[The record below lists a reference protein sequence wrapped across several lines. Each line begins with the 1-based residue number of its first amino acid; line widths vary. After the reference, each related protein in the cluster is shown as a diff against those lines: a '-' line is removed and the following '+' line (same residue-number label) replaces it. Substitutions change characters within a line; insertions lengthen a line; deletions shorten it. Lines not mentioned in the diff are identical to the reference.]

1 MQPTDPKKF
10 TEKAWEAIVKS
21 QEVARRSQHQQ
32 LEVEHLLMALLE
44 QEDGLTTNVFAAMS
58 VPMAR
63 ARRQVEEFLRRQAR
77 VASPEQ
83 LYLGRSL
90 EVWLD
95 RAEESR
101 KGFGD
106 DFMAVEHMLLGLADD
121 DRIGKRLYRDLSID
135 RKKLEETIKSLRG
148 SQTITD
154 QNPEA
159 KYAALEKYGRD
170 LTEQAKQGK
179 LDPVIGRDDEIRRV
193 VQVLS
198 RRTKNNP
205 VLIGE
210 PGVGKTAIAE
220 GLAQRIIRGDVPE
233 SLKDRTIISMD
244 MGSLIAGAKYR
255 GEFEDR
261 LKAVLKEV
269 LNSDGK
275 IVLFIDELH
284 TVVGAGATQQGAMDA
299 GNILKPM
306 LARGELRC
314 IGATTLDEYRQY
326 IEKDAALERRFQQVL
341 IEQPTVE
348 DTISILRG
356 LKERYELHHGVTI
369 SDSALV
375 AAATL
380 SNRYI
385 TDRFL
390 PDKAIDL
397 VDESA
402 AKLKME
408 MDSRPLELDEIDRRI
423 RQLEMERFSL
433 QKEKDATAVER
444 VESDGKVIYKNKSS
458 KAVQDRLERLDNEM
472 NELSD
477 RFTNLNDR
485 WQLEK
490 DAVTNLRSLKE
501 QIDQTK
507 QQIDQMEREFNL
519 NKAAELKYG
528 KLTELEKNLDEA
540 ELEISLAGSE
550 GSLSREQVTEDDIA
564 EIVARWTGIPL
575 NKLLLSER
583 QKLLTLEKHLH
594 DRVIGQE
601 EAVTSVASAIRRA
614 RAGMNDPNRPIGSFL
629 FLGPTGVGKTELA
642 RTLAEFLFDSDAS
655 MVRIDMSE
663 YMEKHSV
670 SRLIGA
676 PPGYVGYEE
685 GGQFS
690 EAVRRHPYSV
700 VLFDEVEKAHPDVF
714 NILLQV
720 LDDGRIT
727 DSQGRLVDCKN
738 TVIIMTSN
746 IGSDRIL
753 EVSKDLSNDL
763 DGDSRYDEMRDKVLD
778 VLRNHF
784 RPEFLNR
791 IDETVIFHALR
802 RNEIRSIAKLQIKR
816 IENRLSDR
824 KISLKLSEE
833 AKDYIAAVGYDPSY
847 GARPLKRAIQREI
860 ENPIANKILE
870 GTFAEGH
877 QISITVEDDKLV
889 FS

>member
-1 MQPTDPKKF
+1 
-10 TEKAWEAIVKS
+10 
-21 QEVARRSQHQQ
+21 
-32 LEVEHLLMALLE
+32 
-44 QEDGLTTNVFAAMS
+44 
-58 VPMAR
+58 
-63 ARRQVEEFLRRQAR
+63 
-77 VASPEQ
+77 
-83 LYLGRSL
+83 
-90 EVWLD
+90 
-95 RAEESR
+95 
-101 KGFGD
+101 
-106 DFMAVEHMLLGLADD
+106 
-121 DRIGKRLYRDLSID
+121 
-135 RKKLEETIKSLRG
+135 
-148 SQTITD
+148 
-154 QNPEA
+154 
-159 KYAALEKYGRD
+159 
-170 LTEQAKQGK
+170 
-179 LDPVIGRDDEIRRV
+179 
-193 VQVLS
+193 
-198 RRTKNNP
+198 
-205 VLIGE
+205 
-210 PGVGKTAIAE
+210 
-220 GLAQRIIRGDVPE
+220 
-233 SLKDRTIISMD
+233 
-244 MGSLIAGAKYR
+244 
-255 GEFEDR
+255 
-261 LKAVLKEV
+261 
-269 LNSDGK
+269 
-275 IVLFIDELH
+275 
-284 TVVGAGATQQGAMDA
+284 
-299 GNILKPM
+299 
-306 LARGELRC
+306 
-314 IGATTLDEYRQY
+314 
-326 IEKDAALERRFQQVL
+326 
-341 IEQPTVE
+341 
-348 DTISILRG
+348 
-356 LKERYELHHGVTI
+356 
-369 SDSALV
+369 
-375 AAATL
+375 
-380 SNRYI
+380 
-385 TDRFL
+385 
-390 PDKAIDL
+390 
-397 VDESA
+397 
-402 AKLKME
+402 
-408 MDSRPLELDEIDRRI
+408 
-423 RQLEMERFSL
+423 MERFSL
-433 QKEKDATAVER
+433 QKEKDATVVER

>member
-1 MQPTDPKKF
+1 
-10 TEKAWEAIVKS
+10 
-21 QEVARRSQHQQ
+21 
-32 LEVEHLLMALLE
+32 
-44 QEDGLTTNVFAAMS
+44 
-58 VPMAR
+58 
-63 ARRQVEEFLRRQAR
+63 
-77 VASPEQ
+77 
-83 LYLGRSL
+83 
-90 EVWLD
+90 
-95 RAEESR
+95 
-101 KGFGD
+101 
-106 DFMAVEHMLLGLADD
+106 
-121 DRIGKRLYRDLSID
+121 
-135 RKKLEETIKSLRG
+135 
-148 SQTITD
+148 
-154 QNPEA
+154 
-159 KYAALEKYGRD
+159 
-170 LTEQAKQGK
+170 
-179 LDPVIGRDDEIRRV
+179 
-193 VQVLS
+193 
-198 RRTKNNP
+198 
-205 VLIGE
+205 
-210 PGVGKTAIAE
+210 
-220 GLAQRIIRGDVPE
+220 
-233 SLKDRTIISMD
+233 
-244 MGSLIAGAKYR
+244 
-255 GEFEDR
+255 
-261 LKAVLKEV
+261 
-269 LNSDGK
+269 
-275 IVLFIDELH
+275 
-284 TVVGAGATQQGAMDA
+284 
-299 GNILKPM
+299 
-306 LARGELRC
+306 
-314 IGATTLDEYRQY
+314 
-326 IEKDAALERRFQQVL
+326 LERRFQQVL

>member
-44 QEDGLTTNVFAAMS
+44 QEEGLTTTIFTALA

-83 LYLGRSL
+83 LYLGRNL
-90 EVWLD
+90 EIWLD
-95 RAEESR
+95 RADESR
-101 KGFGD
+101 KAFGD
-106 DFMAVEHMLLGLADD
+106 EFMAIEHLLMGLADD
-121 DRIGKRLYRDLSID
+121 DRLGKRLYRDLAID
-135 RKKLEETIKSLRG
+135 RAKLEAAIKAVRG

-170 LTEQAKQGK
+170 LTLQAKDGK

-233 SLKDRTIISMD
+233 SLKDRTIISLD

-356 LKERYELHHGVTI
+356 LKERYEVHHGVDI

-408 MDSRPLELDEIDRRI
+408 MDSRPLELDEIDRRL

-433 QKEKDATAVER
+433 QKEKDSAQVER
-444 VESDGKVIYKNKSS
+444 VEADGKVIYKTKSIN
-458 KAVQDRLERLDNEM
+458 AVQDRLDRIDLEINQLNQRFSSLNE
-472 NELSD
+472 
-477 RFTNLNDR
+477 R
-485 WQLEK
+485 WQQEK
-490 DAVTNLRSLKE
+490 DTIADWRSLKE

-507 QQIDQMEREFNL
+507 LQIEQAEREYFIDQ
-519 NKAAELKYG
+519 AAKLKYG
-528 KLTELEKNLDEA
+528 KLTELEKNLDA
-540 ELEISLAGSE
+540 VELEISRARAD
-550 GSLSREQVTEDDIA
+550 GSLFREQVTEDDIA

-583 QKLLTLEKHLH
+583 QKLLTLETHLH
-594 DRVIGQE
+594 DRVIGQS
-601 EAVTSVASAIRRA
+601 EAVSSVASAIRRA

-642 RTLAEFLFDSDAS
+642 RALAGFLFDTDSS
-655 MVRIDMSE
+655 MIRIDMSE

-753 EVSKDLSNDL
+753 EVSKDLPTDI
-763 DGDSRYDEMRDKVLD
+763 DGDSKYDEMRDRVLEI
-778 VLRNHF
+778 LRKHF

-802 RNEIRSIAKLQIKR
+802 RHEIRSIAELQIKR

-824 KISLKLSEE
+824 KISLQLSEA
-833 AKDYIAAVGYDPSY
+833 AKNVIANIGYDPAY

-870 GTFAEGH
+870 GTIMEGQVI
-877 QISITVEDDKLV
+877 QIDVENNQLV
-889 FS
+889 FN

>member
-1 MQPTDPKKF
+1 
-10 TEKAWEAIVKS
+10 
-21 QEVARRSQHQQ
+21 
-32 LEVEHLLMALLE
+32 
-44 QEDGLTTNVFAAMS
+44 
-58 VPMAR
+58 
-63 ARRQVEEFLRRQAR
+63 
-77 VASPEQ
+77 
-83 LYLGRSL
+83 
-90 EVWLD
+90 
-95 RAEESR
+95 
-101 KGFGD
+101 
-106 DFMAVEHMLLGLADD
+106 
-121 DRIGKRLYRDLSID
+121 
-135 RKKLEETIKSLRG
+135 
-148 SQTITD
+148 
-154 QNPEA
+154 
-159 KYAALEKYGRD
+159 
-170 LTEQAKQGK
+170 
-179 LDPVIGRDDEIRRV
+179 
-193 VQVLS
+193 
-198 RRTKNNP
+198 
-205 VLIGE
+205 
-210 PGVGKTAIAE
+210 
-220 GLAQRIIRGDVPE
+220 
-233 SLKDRTIISMD
+233 MD

-433 QKEKDATAVER
+433 QKEKDATVVER

>member
-21 QEVARRSQHQQ
+21 QEVARRAQHQQ

-44 QEDGLTTNVFAAMS
+44 QEEGLTTNILTAMS

-63 ARRQVEEFLRRQAR
+63 ARRQVEEFLRRQPR

-83 LYLGRSL
+83 LYLGRNL

-95 RAEESR
+95 RTEEHR
-101 KGFGD
+101 KVFGD
-106 DFMAVEHMLLGLADD
+106 DFIAVEHMLLGLADD

-193 VQVLS
+193 MQVLS

-233 SLKDRTIISMD
+233 SLKDRTIISLD

-326 IEKDAALERRFQQVL
+326 IEKDAALERRFQQVVVD
-341 IEQPTVE
+341 QPTVE

-356 LKERYELHHGVTI
+356 LKKRYESHHNVDI

-397 VDESA
+397 VDEAA
-402 AKLKME
+402 AKLKIE

-433 QKEKDATAVER
+433 QKEKDSTNVER
-444 VESDGKVIYKNKSS
+444 PEADGKVIYKNKGS
-458 KAVQDRLERLDNEM
+458 KALNDRLERLDKEVD
-472 NELSD
+472 ELSG
-477 RFTNLNDR
+477 RFTILNDR

-490 DAVTNLRSLKE
+490 DANANLHFLKE
-501 QIDQTK
+501 QIEQTK
-507 QQIDQMEREFNL
+507 QQIEQMEREFNL

-540 ELEISLAGSE
+540 ELAISLTKTD

-575 NKLLLSER
+575 KKLLLSER

-594 DRVIGQE
+594 DRVIGQD
-601 EAVTSVASAIRRA
+601 EAVTSVSSAIRRA

-753 EVSKDLSNDL
+753 EVSKDLPSDL
-763 DGDSRYDEMRDKVLD
+763 DGDARYDQMRDKVLE

-802 RNEIRSIAKLQIKR
+802 RNEIRSIAELQIKR

-877 QISITVEDDKLV
+877 QISITVEDEALV